1 MASADPDGSLRGR
14 LAAVLPKGYKFG
26 IHHVSTPPTKVDAL
40 YSAPPGERPE
50 RTYCEKHFLSV
61 SIDVPDTL
69 ETITPPSENTAEQ
82 AQRKRVLVLGIEIFI
97 YTTARSTTLFVSKA
111 DSTGFLDKLRLP
123 KGAPSPIRQVC
134 ATFIRYLVDKR
145 RRKDVQFIVSLFAR
159 AQDQYL
165 FPGSIEYSGKHV
177 LDDRG
182 LVKWWCRV
190 LDPIVESPPSG
201 SLPPW
206 RNAKGYLLVPGLDAY
221 ETRAFIPR
229 RAGAASCWSLSH
241 PLERISHYCRE
252 FDWVPPRCL
261 IPQFPD
267 DPKSRFRDELDE
279 EITKTKAMKTTG
291 SWKSVK
297 TLDMFWEMMAF
308 RQECSSGRLTGFI
321 WVVFDDLEDEP
332 KQGGSDSVSV
342 SSASVETSA
351 AGAPPETP
359 RKQKAVPNVTP
370 TTTPRRLFPPKTGQ
384 GEGTSTMPG
393 HGPEQEGRKNK
404 KKKKK
409 KSAKVKSK
417 LRGPIKPR
425 QPRIKTKQRNYLLD
439 RPVSTAYYYWPPQGR
454 GERIMDDADYKRM
467 HELLLRLDFAT
478 LEKATGSTRRWLSE
492 VGLGIRWGFDV
503 TGTQEVAAAAAAAGD
518 ASGEGAAPVNNLSG
532 LVKRKRGDTVGEE
545 ASRGETAGAGGAVN
559 VLGDGLVRKRPKQEQ
574 EKRDD
579 AGGDGGSGDAPVN
592 VLGAGLV
599 RKKQKA

>member
-1 MASADPDGSLRGR
+1 MASVDSPDTSLRGR
-14 LAAVLPKGYKFG
+14 LAAVLPRGYKFG

-61 SIDVPDTL
+61 SIDIPDTL
-69 ETITPPSENTAEQ
+69 ASAPGSDNTAEQ
-82 AQRKRVLVLGIEIFI
+82 ATQRKRVLVLGIEIFI

-111 DSTGFLDKLRLP
+111 DSTGFLDKLKLP
-123 KGAPSPIRQVC
+123 KGAPSPIREVC

-145 RRKDVQFIVSLFAR
+145 RRKDVQFVVSLFAR

-165 FPGSIEYSGKHV
+165 FPGSIEYPGKHV

-190 LDPIVESPPSG
+190 LDPIVESPPTG
-201 SLPPW
+201 SLSTW
-206 RNAKGYLLVPGLDAY
+206 RNTKGHLLVPGLDAY

-241 PLERISHYCRE
+241 PLERISHYYRE

-261 IPQFPD
+261 IPRFPD
-267 DPKSRFRDELDE
+267 DPKSRFRDELDDE
-279 EITKTKAMKTTG
+279 VTKTKAMKTTG

-297 TLDMFWEMMAF
+297 TLDMFWEMMAY
-308 RQECSSGRLTGFI
+308 RQECSSGRMTGFI
-321 WVVFDDLEDEP
+321 WVVFDDMEDEP
-332 KQGGSDSVSV
+332 KPDGSDTVSV
-342 SSASVETSA
+342 SSASVVTSA
-351 AGAPPETP
+351 LGVAPETP
-359 RKQKAVPNVTP
+359 RKQRMVSNITP
-370 TTTPRRLFPPKTGQ
+370 TTTPRRLFPLKTDQSDHTPTKPKRDSDI
-384 GEGTSTMPG
+384 ED
-393 HGPEQEGRKNK
+393 K
-404 KKKKK
+404 KTKKK
-409 KSAKVKSK
+409 KSAKTKSK

-439 RPVSTAYYYWPPQGR
+439 QPVSTAYYHWPSQGR
-454 GERIMDDADYKRM
+454 GERIVDEADYKRI

-492 VGLGIRWGFDV
+492 VGLGSWWGFEV
-503 TGTQEVAAAAAAAGD
+503 TGTRELAAAAGD
-518 ASGEGAAPVNNLSG
+518 KPDLGVAPVNNLSG
-532 LVKRKRGDTVGEE
+532 LVKRKRADTVTE
-545 ASRGETAGAGGAVN
+545 ASQNETANGSGVN
-559 VLGDGLVRKRPKQEQ
+559 VLSGGLVRKKPKKEQ
-574 EKRDD
+574 GDD
-579 AGGDGGSGDAPVN
+579 VHNGDVNAPTAN

-599 RKKQKA
+599 RKKEKA

>member
-1 MASADPDGSLRGR
+1 MASTDSQDTSLRGR
-14 LAAVLPKGYKFG
+14 LAAVLPRGYKFG

-69 ETITPPSENTAEQ
+69 ASAPESENTAEQ
-82 AQRKRVLVLGIEIFI
+82 PTQRKRVLVLGIEIFI

-111 DSTGFLDKLRLP
+111 DSTGFLDKLKLP
-123 KGAPSPIRQVC
+123 KGAPSPIREVC

-145 RRKDVQFIVSLFAR
+145 RRKDVQFVVSLFGR

-165 FPGSIEYSGKHV
+165 FPGSIEYPGKHV

-190 LDPIVESPPSG
+190 LDPIVESPPTGNLSA
-201 SLPPW
+201 W
-206 RNAKGYLLVPGLDAY
+206 RNTKGHLLVPGLDAY

-229 RAGAASCWSLSH
+229 RAGAASSWSLSH
-241 PLERISHYCRE
+241 PLERISHYYRE

-261 IPQFPD
+261 IPRFPD
-267 DPKSRFRDELDE
+267 DPKSRFRDELDD

-308 RQECSSGRLTGFI
+308 RQECSSGRMTGFM

-332 KQGGSDSVSV
+332 KPDGSDTVSV
-342 SSASVETSA
+342 SSASVVTSA
-351 AGAPPETP
+351 LGVTPETP
-359 RKQKAVPNVTP
+359 RKQRMVSNITP
-370 TTTPRRLFPPKTGQ
+370 TTTPRRLFPLKADQSDTTPTKPKRDSDN
-384 GEGTSTMPG
+384 ED
-393 HGPEQEGRKNK
+393 K
-404 KKKKK
+404 KSKKK
-409 KSAKVKSK
+409 KSAKTKSK

-439 RPVSTAYYYWPPQGR
+439 QPVSTAYYHWPPQGR
-454 GERIMDDADYKRM
+454 GERIVDEADYKRI

-492 VGLGIRWGFDV
+492 VGLGSRWGFDV
-503 TGTQEVAAAAAAAGD
+503 TGTRELAAAAEDKPDPGV
-518 ASGEGAAPVNNLSG
+518 APVNNLSG
-532 LVKRKRGDTVGEE
+532 LVKRKRADTVTE
-545 ASRGETAGAGGAVN
+545 ASQDETANGSGVN
-559 VLGDGLVRKRPKQEQ
+559 VLSGGLVRKKPKKEQ
-574 EKRDD
+574 GDNVHD
-579 AGGDGGSGDAPVN
+579 GGDVDAPTVN

-599 RKKQKA
+599 RKKEKA

>member
-1 MASADPDGSLRGR
+1 MASADPSDGLRGR
-14 LAAVLPKGYKFG
+14 LAAVLPKDYKFG

-61 SIDVPDTL
+61 SIDVADTVD
-69 ETITPPSENTAEQ
+69 TASPSENTTDQ
-82 AQRKRVLVLGIEIFI
+82 AQRKRVLVLGIEIFV

-123 KGAPSPIRQVC
+123 KGAPSPIRQIS

-145 RRKDVQFIVSLFAR
+145 RRKDVQFVVSLFAR

-165 FPGSIEYSGKHV
+165 FPGSIEYPGKHV

-201 SLPPW
+201 NLSPW
-206 RNAKGYLLVPGLDAY
+206 RNTKGYLLVPGLDTY

-261 IPQFPD
+261 IPRFPD

-279 EITKTKAMKTTG
+279 EIAKTKAMKTTG
-291 SWKSVK
+291 SWKTVK

-308 RQECSSGRLTGFI
+308 RQECSSGRMTGFI

-332 KQGGSDSVSV
+332 KQSGSDSVSV
-342 SSASVETSA
+342 SSASVVTTSA

-359 RKQKAVPNVTP
+359 RKQRAVPNVTP
-370 TTTPRRLFPPKTGQ
+370 TTTPRRLFPLKTDRS
-384 GEGTSTMPG
+384 EGASTQSKRD
-393 HGPEQEGRKNK
+393 PEHEDRKT

-454 GERIMDDADYKRM
+454 GERIMDEADYKRM

-492 VGLGIRWGFDV
+492 VGLGSRWGFDV
-503 TGTQEVAAAAAAAGD
+503 TGTREMAAAADEPGQ
-518 ASGEGAAPVNNLSG
+518 GAAPVNNLSG
-532 LVKRKRGDTVGEE
+532 FVKRKRADTTGEE
-545 ASRGETAGAGGAVN
+545 AASPGETAGAGGVVN
-559 VLGDGLVRKRPKQEQ
+559 VLGDGLVRKRPKQEEQ
-574 EKRDD
+574 EKKDD
-579 AGGDGGSGDAPVN
+579 AEGDKGSGGAPPVN